1 MESSARLVRIFCWG
15 LWLEIIEHRMDDSVR
30 AIVLGSDGIFEVLN
44 NAVIMA
50 VVQKHYAKRNAE
62 GAAEE

>member
-1 MESSARLVRIFCWG
+1 
-15 LWLEIIEHRMDDSVR
+15 MDDNVR

>member
-1 MESSARLVRIFCWG
+1 
-15 LWLEIIEHRMDDSVR
+15 MDDSVR
-30 AIVLGSDGIFEVLN
+30 AIVLGSDGIFEVLS
-44 NAVIMA
+44 NAVIMS